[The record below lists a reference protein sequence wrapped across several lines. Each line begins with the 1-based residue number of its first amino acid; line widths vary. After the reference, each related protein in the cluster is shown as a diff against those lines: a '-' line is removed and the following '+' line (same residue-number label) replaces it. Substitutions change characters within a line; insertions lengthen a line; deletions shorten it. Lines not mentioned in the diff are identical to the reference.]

1 LAVAYQP
8 QSNYFTD
15 PTEFNVEEIIKRLS
29 KSKDKIITSSKK
41 IFKMQV
47 FSLPDL
53 IQIKAHEI
61 GFNFQQNPSTNL

>member
-1 LAVAYQP
+1 MAVAYQP
-8 QSNYFTD
+8 QFNYFAD
-15 PTEFNVEEIIKRLS
+15 PTVEEIIKRLS

-53 IQIKAHEI
+53 IQIKAHD
-61 GFNFQQNPSTNL
+61 FNFQRI